1 MDVGVELGRGSH
13 DVEVEPGGD
22 AEIRRGS
29 VDGGEGV
36 LAHVRSQGLEEGR
49 EVAFGEPGA
58 ARAVSVEPDEL
69 HLDRERLLERGREAL
84 DLRVQRPAVRAAG
97 AAEVRLVGRAQV
109 RVRVPRRE
117 GVGVRRA
124 IERGARAVTAGG
136 VEVGVRGRERGT
148 AEAREREE
156 ERRERETRATIARE
170 PAAFGTRRTRP
181 RAPRRKH
188 RRADATR
195 GATRRTRE
203 AERGERR
210 GGLAATPTDRREG
223 GPGRVCRCESA
234 KSRESQAE

>member
-1 MDVGVELGRGSH
+1 MDGPTVIVETVGVTVAVAAVSELGGRNVS
-13 DVEVEPGGD
+13 
-22 AEIRRGS
+22 
-29 VDGGEGV
+29 GV
-36 LAHVRSQGLEEGR
+36 QFPS
-49 EVAFGEPGA
+49 
-58 ARAVSVEPDEL
+58 EL
-69 HLDRERLLERGREAL
+69 T
-84 DLRVQRPAVRAAG
+84 G

-156 ERRERETRATIARE
+156 ERRERETRGTIARE

-210 GGLAATPTDRREG
+210 GGLAATPTDRRGEG
-223 GPGRVCRCESA
+223 AETSLPMRISEVA
-234 KSRESQAE
+234 REQ